1 MSISLLVVIG
11 VILFLCS
18 IVQGIVGF
26 AFNIFA
32 IPLLIWSGLGLSESI
47 AITAIPI
54 FFQSATSTYKLR
66 SHVLWKE
73 VGIASILRYVSIPI
87 GIYLLTFIESFDKSS
102 VKQIV
107 GIAILLIVATQ
118 IFFKIKPREYISF
131 FWTFIA
137 FFASGLT
144 LGMVSM
150 GGPPAVLWVMA
161 NKWNAITSRAF
172 LSALFFLASPLQI
185 ALLYYSFGEGLLR
198 FFMTGFA
205 FAPIVVLG
213 TLLGVK
219 LGVLLDIERLRKIV
233 LSLLVITSL
242 VSIFSPYLRS

>member
-1 MSISLLVVIG
+1 LSVSLLVIIG

-18 IVQGIVGF
+18 VVQGIVGF

-73 VGIASILRYVSIPI
+73 VGIASILRYISIPI

-107 GIAILLIVATQ
+107 GIAILLIVVTQ
-118 IFFKIKPREYISF
+118 IFLKIKPREYISF
-131 FWTFIA
+131 FWTFVA
-137 FFASGLT
+137 FFTSGLT

-150 GGPPAVLWVMA
+150 GGPPAVIWVMA
-161 NKWNAITSRAF
+161 NKWSAITSRAF

-185 ALLYYSFGEGLLR
+185 VLLYYNFGEGLLR

-205 FAPIVVLG
+205 FAPIVVIG
-213 TLLGVK
+213 TLWGVK
-219 LGVLLDIERLRKIV
+219 LGVLLDIEKLRKIV